1 MQRIQTYGGPETM
14 PKKRGANSEGK
25 MEKGVYVTALVDALR
40 AANGN
45 DYEKVAKI
53 LQEEALANGQKSK
66 GFGK

>member
-1 MQRIQTYGGPETM
+1 M